1 MERLYIQKA
10 DRTLKHIRQMRAE
23 LGLTQNEIANK
34 LGVSQNAYSKFE
46 LGYTVIKLEQLYGIA
61 DIFGVSITE
70 LIIP

>member
-10 DRTLKHIRQMRAE
+10 DRTLEHIRQMRAE
-23 LGLTQNEIANK
+23 LGLTQTEIANK

-46 LGYTVIKLEQLYGIA
+46 LGYTVIKLEHLYGIA